1 MTLVKSA
8 AEMRNSFEE
17 MKKFIA
23 DQDEFLI
30 DTGNRQHDRTV
41 QKIVG
46 GPRPQPLGLPKF
58 QRYSSTEDDTED
70 SPAKRRNVFKRALK
84 GLSNRNSNDI
94 GKIEEMLVHL
104 LGEIEG
110 LKAVQGIRPG
120 GGDARAESLN
130 SYNNMRA
137 AGPDG
142 YEPEGQ
148 AGTGS
153 TGHSGYFSNPP
164 SREASA
170 MRNRDSRRGSQN
182 RVSTVLEA
190 DEEPDLHEQEALGS
204 HNGQLITPTRE
215 HARSGSVPLGTPPQ
229 TLIPI
234 GTQSNEHTPR
244 TGTDKS
250 RKHKSSSSSFFPKIS
265 RWSRTTASSVGD
277 NFRNSIDRRQQRPFS
292 EASRS
297 GEDLQHYEIN
307 DHHDHHGDD
316 RLRSNDSLENDQ
328 VTRDMAQE
336 DRPPSPLIPSQV
348 SEDPKYQAHRNSLN
362 LQHPQ
367 PRSGPTDRFQHQLE
381 SQAQNFGSRSPIS
394 PTSDTFGSD
403 PTLARYVPGTNRY
416 SGLAGN
422 LAAISDAGYSET
434 SGAEQAAPP
443 RPPKVKDDGPLIPPG
458 PSRPPKI
465 ASKENRPTFASPLS
479 TEHLQPEQRYS
490 NGSAYDPVSYP
501 LRSSPRKS
509 AEHLLQAKDSPRSA
523 SGAAVQRKPTG
534 PRPITSSG
542 SYSPDKESVKRNRY
556 RGSPNPMPS
565 SNEEINF

>member
-1 MTLVKSA
+1 MTLVRSA

-17 MKKFIA
+17 MKRFIA
-23 DQDEFLI
+23 EQDDILVN
-30 DTGNRQHDRTV
+30 TSNKQHERTI
-41 QKIVG
+41 QKIILG
-46 GPRPQPLGLPKF
+46 GPRPQPVGAPRY
-58 QRYSSTEDDTED
+58 QRRSSTEDDTED
-70 SPAKRRNVFKRALK
+70 SPAKRRSVFRRALK
-84 GLSNRNSNDI
+84 GLSTRNQNDI

-104 LGEIEG
+104 LGEVEG
-110 LKAVQGIRPG
+110 LKAVQGVRPG

-130 SYNNMRA
+130 SYNTMRA

-190 DEEPDLHEQEALGS
+190 DEEPDLHEQEALDK
-204 HNGQLITPTRE
+204 NKDQLLTPTRE
-215 HARSGSVPLGTPPQ
+215 NARAGSVPLDTPPQ
-229 TLIPI
+229 TQIPV
-234 GTQSNEHTPR
+234 GVQSNEHTPR

-297 GEDLQHYEIN
+297 GEEIQHYETI
-307 DHHDHHGDD
+307 DHYDPQGDD
-316 RLRSNDSLENDQ
+316 RLRSNDSLENEQ
-328 VTRDMAQE
+328 VTRDLAHE
-336 DRPPSPLIPSQV
+336 NRPPSPLIPSQV

-367 PRSGPTDRFQHQLE
+367 PRPGPTHRFQHHLE

-403 PTLARYVPGTNRY
+403 PTLARYGPGVTNRY

-422 LAAISDAGYSET
+422 LAPISDAGLSET
-434 SGAEQAAPP
+434 SGVEEAAAAPP
-443 RPPKVKDDGPLIPPG
+443 RPPKVKDDGPLIPSS

-465 ASKENRPTFASPLS
+465 ASKDNRPTFASPLS

-490 NGSAYDPVSYP
+490 NGSAYDPVS
-501 LRSSPRKS
+501 
-509 AEHLLQAKDSPRSA
+509 HL
-523 SGAAVQRKPTG
+523 
-534 PRPITSSG
+534 
-542 SYSPDKESVKRNRY
+542 
-556 RGSPNPMPS
+556 
-565 SNEEINF
+565 

>member
-1 MTLVKSA
+1 MGLHLLTKYQLTVRDAQRNARDTEILVTLVRSA

-23 DQDEFLI
+23 EQDDILV
-30 DTGNRQHDRTV
+30 DTSTKQHDRTI

-46 GPRPQPLGLPKF
+46 GPRPQPLGTPRF
-58 QRYSSTEDDTED
+58 QRHSSAEDDTED
-70 SPAKRRNVFKRALK
+70 SPAKRRNVFRRALK
-84 GLSNRNSNDI
+84 GLSSRNQNDI

-104 LGEIEG
+104 LGEVEG
-110 LKAVQGIRPG
+110 LKAVQGFRPA

-190 DEEPDLHEQEALGS
+190 DEELDSHEQEALDR
-204 HNGQLITPTRE
+204 HNDQVLTPTRE
-215 HARSGSVPLGTPPQ
+215 TARAGSVPLGTPPQ
-229 TLIPI
+229 VQIPT

-265 RWSRTTASSVGD
+265 RWSRTTASSMGD
-277 NFRNSIDRRQQRPFS
+277 NFRNSTDRRQQRPFS

-297 GEDLQHYEIN
+297 GEDLQQYETN
-307 DHHDHHGDD
+307 DHYDHHGDD
-316 RLRSNDSLENDQ
+316 RLRSNDSLEKGHA
-328 VTRDMAQE
+328 TRDVAQE
-336 DRPPSPLIPSQV
+336 NRPPSPLIPSQV

-367 PRSGPTDRFQHQLE
+367 PRAGPTQRFQHHLE

-403 PTLARYVPGTNRY
+403 PTLARFVPGVTNRY
-416 SGLAGN
+416 SGLAGT
-422 LAAISDAGYSET
+422 LAPISDAGYSET
-434 SGAEQAAPP
+434 SEAEQVAAPP
-443 RPPKVKDDGPLIPPG
+443 RPPKLKDDGPLIPPG
-458 PSRPPKI
+458 PSRPPKM
-465 ASKENRPTFASPLS
+465 AGKDNRPTFASPLS

-490 NGSAYDPVSYP
+490 NGSAYDPVSHTI
-501 LRSSPRKS
+501 LVLSKHMS
-509 AEHLLQAKDSPRSA
+509 
-523 SGAAVQRKPTG
+523 
-534 PRPITSSG
+534 
-542 SYSPDKESVKRNRY
+542 
-556 RGSPNPMPS
+556 
-565 SNEEINF
+565 

>member
-1 MTLVKSA
+1 
-8 AEMRNSFEE
+8 MRNSFEE

-23 DQDEFLI
+23 EQDDILV
-30 DTGNRQHDRTV
+30 DVGNKQHDRTV
-41 QKIVG
+41 QKIVVG
-46 GPRPQPLGLPKF
+46 GPRPQPLGTPRF
-58 QRYSSTEDDTED
+58 QRHSSAEDLAED
-70 SPAKRRNVFKRALK
+70 SPAKRRNVFRRALK
-84 GLSNRNSNDI
+84 GLSSRNQNDI

-104 LGEIEG
+104 LGEVEG
-110 LKAVQGIRPG
+110 LKAVQGVRPS
-120 GGDARAESLN
+120 GGDTRADSLN
-130 SYNNMRA
+130 SYNNLRA

-153 TGHSGYFSNPP
+153 TGQSGYFSNPP

-190 DEEPDLHEQEALGS
+190 DEELDQHEQETLNV
-204 HNGQLITPTRE
+204 HNDHLLTPTRE
-215 HARSGSVPLGTPPQ
+215 NARAGSVPLGTPPQ
-229 TLIPI
+229 TQIPI

-277 NFRNSIDRRQQRPFS
+277 NFRNSMDRRQQRPFS

-297 GEDLQHYEIN
+297 GEELQQYETN
-307 DHHDHHGDD
+307 DHYDHHGDD
-316 RLRSNDSLENDQ
+316 RLRSNDSIENDD
-328 VTRDMAQE
+328 VTHEPSQE
-336 DRPPSPLIPSQV
+336 NRPPSPLIPSQV
-348 SEDPKYQAHRNSLN
+348 SEDPKYQAHRNSVN

-367 PRSGPTDRFQHQLE
+367 PRAGPTHRFQHHLE

-403 PTLARYVPGTNRY
+403 PTLARYIPGATNRF
-416 SGLAGN
+416 SGLAGT
-422 LAAISDAGYSET
+422 LPPISDAGYSET
-434 SGAEQAAPP
+434 SGAEQAAAAPP
-443 RPPKVKDDGPLIPPG
+443 RPPKVKDDGPLIPSS

-465 ASKENRPTFASPLS
+465 ANKDNRPTFASPLS

-490 NGSAYDPVSYP
+490 NGSAYDTVSHSF
-501 LRSSPRKS
+501 LVVS
-509 AEHLLQAKDSPRSA
+509 
-523 SGAAVQRKPTG
+523 
-534 PRPITSSG
+534 
-542 SYSPDKESVKRNRY
+542 
-556 RGSPNPMPS
+556 
-565 SNEEINF
+565 

>member
-1 MTLVKSA
+1 MYQLTVRDAQRNARDTEILVTLVRSA

-23 DQDEFLI
+23 DQDDFLI
-30 DTGNRQHDRTV
+30 DTGNKQHDRTV

-46 GPRPQPLGLPKF
+46 GPRPQPLALPKF
-58 QRYSSTEDDTED
+58 QRHSSTEDDTED
-70 SPAKRRNVFKRALK
+70 SPAKRRSVFRRALK
-84 GLSNRNSNDI
+84 GLSSRNQNDI
-94 GKIEEMLVHL
+94 SKIEEMLVHL
-104 LGEIEG
+104 LGEVEG

-190 DEEPDLHEQEALGS
+190 DEEPDLQDQEVLE
-204 HNGQLITPTRE
+204 NRNNQLLTPTRQN
-215 HARSGSVPLGTPPQ
+215 ARAGSVPLGTPPQ
-229 TLIPI
+229 TQIPV

-244 TGTDKS
+244 TGTDRS

-277 NFRNSIDRRQQRPFS
+277 NFRNSMDRRQQRPFS

-297 GEDLQHYEIN
+297 GEDLQQYDAN
-307 DHHDHHGDD
+307 DHYDPHGED
-316 RLRSNDSLENDQ
+316 RLRSNESLENEQ
-328 VTRDMAQE
+328 VIRDMAQE
-336 DRPPSPLIPSQV
+336 NRPPSPLIPSQV

-367 PRSGPTDRFQHQLE
+367 PRPGPTHRFQHHLE

-403 PTLARYVPGTNRY
+403 PTLARYVPGVTNRY
-416 SGLAGN
+416 SGLAGS
-422 LAAISDAGYSET
+422 LAPISDAGYSET
-434 SGAEQAAPP
+434 SGAEQAAAPP
-443 RPPKVKDDGPLIPPG
+443 RPPKVKDDGPLIPSG
-458 PSRPPKI
+458 SSRPPKL
-465 ASKENRPTFASPLS
+465 ASKENRPAFASPLS

-490 NGSAYDPVSYP
+490 NDSAYDPVNH
-501 LRSSPRKS
+501 
-509 AEHLLQAKDSPRSA
+509 ALLSL
-523 SGAAVQRKPTG
+523 GVH
-534 PRPITSSG
+534 
-542 SYSPDKESVKRNRY
+542 
-556 RGSPNPMPS
+556 
-565 SNEEINF
+565 

>member
-1 MTLVKSA
+1 MLTNFQLTVRDAQRNARDTEILVTLVRSA

-23 DQDEFLI
+23 EQDDILI
-30 DTGNRQHDRTV
+30 DTGNKQHDRTV
-41 QKIVG
+41 QKIVLG
-46 GPRPQPLGLPKF
+46 GPRPQPLGASRL
-58 QRYSSTEDDTED
+58 QRHSSAEDDTED
-70 SPAKRRNVFKRALK
+70 SPAKRRNVFRRALK
-84 GLSNRNSNDI
+84 GLSSRNQNDI

-104 LGEIEG
+104 LGEVEG
-110 LKAVQGIRPG
+110 LKGVQGIRPG
-120 GGDARAESLN
+120 GGDTRADSLN
-130 SYNNMRA
+130 SYHNMRA

-190 DEEPDLHEQEALGS
+190 DEEPDVQGQEVLE
-204 HNGQLITPTRE
+204 NNKDQLLTP
-215 HARSGSVPLGTPPQ
+215 ARDNARAGSVPLGTPPQ
-229 TLIPI
+229 TQIPI

-250 RKHKSSSSSFFPKIS
+250 RKHKSSNSSFFPKIS

-277 NFRNSIDRRQQRPFS
+277 NFRNSMDRRQQRPFS

-297 GEDLQHYEIN
+297 GEDLQQYETN
-307 DHHDHHGDD
+307 DHYDHHGDD
-316 RLRSNDSLENDQ
+316 RIRSNDSLEKDD
-328 VTRDMAQE
+328 VARDVAQE
-336 DRPPSPLIPSQV
+336 NRPPSPLIPSQV

-367 PRSGPTDRFQHQLE
+367 PRAGPTNRFQHHLE

-403 PTLARYVPGTNRY
+403 PTLARYIPGASNRY

-422 LAAISDAGYSET
+422 LSPISDAGHSET
-434 SGAEQAAPP
+434 SAAEPAAAPP
-443 RPPKVKDDGPLIPPG
+443 RPPKVKDDGPLIPSG
-458 PSRPPKI
+458 PSRPPKL
-465 ASKENRPTFASPLS
+465 ANKDNKPTFASPLS
-479 TEHLQPEQRYS
+479 SEHLQPEQRIS
-490 NGSAYDPVSYP
+490 NGSAYDPVSNSIP
-501 LRSSPRKS
+501 VSS
-509 AEHLLQAKDSPRSA
+509 
-523 SGAAVQRKPTG
+523 
-534 PRPITSSG
+534 
-542 SYSPDKESVKRNRY
+542 KRC
-556 RGSPNPMPS
+556 
-565 SNEEINF
+565 E